1 MKLRTFFLAGVI
13 AATLFLGICQFLA
26 SELVLTKGFQDMEDD
41 ETRSQAVMAKGILD
55 RQLLV
60 LDNLALDWA
69 EWDDTYIF
77 AQDGD
82 TRYVDSNLT
91 PETFSSQSLA
101 CIAIQNRKGEPVYLM
116 GFRPDGNVD
125 MSLAREIY
133 HLTSGELPALPWLSG
148 GFGGIVRL
156 ERGDLAMVVKRSILT
171 SSKSGPA
178 MGFLVMARLIT
189 PEIIGEISS
198 LMGKEVSLDVPEDM
212 SRMVRS
218 DPLFADNVYL
228 VHPDDATSLGIAP
241 ITDMSGKAVALL
253 KVSVKRVIS
262 KQGKT
267 ISYFYFGIIFL
278 TILFFAL
285 FSYYLLKKKVLDRL
299 DLLMARLS
307 RREKGEVAASAIT
320 IGGSDEIYDLSVF
333 LDTMFDRVDSSKKAI
348 LAQSEEIRESEEF
361 LSQLFHSIEAG
372 VLLIDPETRNIVA
385 VNRFAQKMIGRSED
399 EVVGKICHQ
408 LTCPA
413 EQDNCPILDLNQS
426 KDMARR
432 TILHKDGTAIPIMKA
447 VSMISRG
454 DKQLLLETFV
464 DITEAE
470 ENRLELEKSKK
481 ELEQKVEERTAH
493 LRGIIDTAKNGII
506 VIDSRGLI
514 NEFSP
519 AAQEIFGFT
528 RDEIIGRNVNLLMPG
543 EVGMA
548 HDGYLRNWNQGGAA
562 KLLGNQTVV
571 QARRKDG
578 SIFPM
583 EIALNWA
590 VVNGNPIF
598 VAVMSDITERMAMED
613 EIRKSRERYQRLV
626 EDLAGRFAIFS
637 HTPEGEVLFI
647 GESSMS
653 VFGQPKEKVIG
664 RKWQDAVNWLPGI
677 VERAEAAFR
686 EAMRRK
692 QPVLEIE
699 MAYLHADGT
708 KHELLNSMHPVFNE
722 NGELETIEGIIED
735 ITSRKAVAKA
745 LAEAKE
751 EAEQATRAKSDFLAN
766 MSHEIRTP
774 MNAIMGLSHLA
785 LQSDLNDKQR
795 SYIEKVHV
803 SAENLLG
810 ILNDI
815 LDFSKIEAGRMDMEL
830 TDFFLGEVFEHL
842 AGVLGLRAQ
851 EAGLQLMFDLP
862 SNLPTALVGDPLRL
876 GQVLLNLGNNAIKFT
891 PRGEVVI
898 SVRGE
903 EETEEE
909 VVLHFSVRDTGIG
922 MTAEQRNKLFQQ
934 FSQADTSTTRK
945 YGGTGLGLAISKKLT
960 EMMNGAI
967 WVESEFGVG
976 STFHFTVRLRKQAR
990 PPKWDEYLDINPVHV
1005 LVVDDNGTARKIFA
1019 EMLTGFGFTFDLS
1032 DSFESGLALL
1042 EAQEENRRYDF
1053 VILDWDL
1060 LGITGGDMVRVMTE
1074 SPDIPHTPKIIFVS
1088 AYGTFNIDN
1097 ETKNDPAVVGA
1108 LSKPILPSTL
1118 LDTIMEAEQGVT
1130 KRASRTGFRRDE
1142 LGQMTAKLRKARVLL
1157 VEDNEINQDVAVDLL
1172 TSNGLDCK
1180 VAKNGLEA
1188 LAILEREEFD
1198 CVLMDCQMPVMDGY
1212 AATREIRKIDRLKTL
1227 PIIAM
1232 TANVM
1237 AGDREKSIEAGMNDH
1252 IGKPIRVQELF
1263 VTMGKWVKVPE
1274 RQASSAQPEAD
1285 LGLSG
1290 LHGIDVAVGLRYV
1303 QGKESLYRSLLSKF
1317 AKNYED
1323 FGRSFSA
1330 ARREDDASAAER
1342 CAHTLKGVAAT
1353 IGATGVGERALALE
1367 LGCKGQA
1374 PAEEIDRLL
1383 QDVVKELEPVLASLQ
1398 PLVEPSPEEARP
1410 EGAEDAVTEE
1420 TRACLR
1426 QLRVLLEESNA
1437 EALVVAGKLRSMP
1450 GIRSADSDVR
1460 AFFRAVDNYDF
1471 DEALKK
1477 LDALGLS

>member
-13 AATLFLGICQFLA
+13 AVTIFLGICQFLA

-41 ETRSQAVMAKGILD
+41 ETRSQAIMAKGILD

-69 EWDDTYIF
+69 EWDDTYVF
-77 AQDGD
+77 AQDGNA
-82 TRYVDSNLT
+82 RYVESNLT
-91 PETFSSQSLA
+91 QETFSSQSLI
-101 CIAIQNRKGEPVYLM
+101 CIAIQDRQGEPVYLM

-125 MSLAREIY
+125 MPLAQEIY
-133 HLTSGELPALPWLSG
+133 RLASGDLPALPKLSG

-156 ERGDLAMVVKRSILT
+156 ENGALAMVVKRRILT
-171 SSKSGPA
+171 SSQSGPA

-189 PEIIGEISS
+189 PEIIEEISS
-198 LMGKEVSLDVPEDM
+198 LMNKEVSLEVPEDIG
-212 SRMVRS
+212 RMVRS
-218 DPLFADNVYL
+218 APLSADNVYL
-228 VHPDDATSLGIAP
+228 AYPDDATSLGIMT
-241 ITDMSGKAVALL
+241 ITDVNGKAVALL
-253 KVSVKRVIS
+253 KVTVKRVIS
-262 KQGKT
+262 REGKT
-267 ISYFYFGIIFL
+267 ISYYYFGIIFL
-278 TILFFAL
+278 TILFLAL
-285 FSYYLLKKKVLDRL
+285 FSYHLLQKKVLDRL
-299 DLLMARLS
+299 DLLMSRLS
-307 RREKGEVAASAIT
+307 RREKDEIAASAIT

-333 LDTMFDRVDSSKKAI
+333 LDTMFDRVDRSRKAI
-348 LAQSEEIRESEEF
+348 LAKSEEIQENEEF

-399 EVVGKICHQ
+399 EVVGQVCHQ

-413 EQDNCPILDLNQS
+413 EQDKCPILDLNQS
-426 KDMARR
+426 KDMAKRF
-432 TILHKDGTAIPIMKA
+432 IMHKDGTAIPIMKA
-447 VSMISRG
+447 VSAISRG
-454 DKQLLLETFV
+454 GRQLLLETFV

-506 VIDSRGLI
+506 VLDSQGLI

-519 AAQEIFGFT
+519 AAQEIFGFA
-528 RDEIIGRNVNLLMPG
+528 RDEVIGKNVNMLMP
-543 EVGMA
+543 EDVGMA
-548 HDGYLRNWNQGGAA
+548 HDGFLRNLNQGGPT
-562 KLLGNQTVV
+562 KLIGNQTVV

-578 SIFPM
+578 SLFPM

-653 VFGQPKEKVIG
+653 VLGVPKEKVIG
-664 RKWQDAVNWLPGI
+664 RKWQDVVNWLPGI
-677 VERAEAAFR
+677 VERAENTFR
-686 EAMRRK
+686 EAMRHK
-692 QPVLEIE
+692 QSVLEIE

-751 EAEQATRAKSDFLAN
+751 EAEEATRAKSDFLAN

-785 LQSDLNDKQR
+785 LQSDLNGKQR
-795 SYIEKVHV
+795 NYIEKVHV

-815 LDFSKIEAGRMDMEL
+815 LDFSKIEAGKMDMEH

-862 SNLPTALVGDPLRL
+862 SNLPTALMGDPLRL

-898 SVRGE
+898 SVRVE
-903 EETEEE
+903 EETGDE

-922 MTAEQRNKLFQQ
+922 MTTEQRNKLFQQ

-960 EMMNGAI
+960 EMMGGAI

-976 STFHFTVRLRKQAR
+976 STFHFTARLAKQSR
-990 PPKWDEYLDINPVHV
+990 PPKWDEYLELSPVHV
-1005 LVVDDNGTARKIFA
+1005 LVVDDNGTSRRIFA

-1053 VILDWDL
+1053 AVLDWDL
-1060 LGITGGDMVRVMTE
+1060 LGVSGGDMVRIMKA

-1088 AYGTFNIDN
+1088 AYGTFNIEN
-1097 ETKNDPAVVGA
+1097 ETRNDPAVVGA
-1108 LSKPILPSTL
+1108 LSKPVLPSTL
-1118 LDTIMEAEQGVT
+1118 LDTIMVAEQGVT
-1130 KRASRTGFRRDE
+1130 KRASRTGYRRNE
-1142 LGQMTAKLRKARVLL
+1142 LGQMTARLRKARVLL

-1172 TSNGLDCK
+1172 TSNGIDCK

-1188 LAILEREEFD
+1188 LTILEQEDFD

-1227 PIIAM
+1227 PVIAM

-1237 AGDREKSIEAGMNDH
+1237 AGDREKSMEAGMNDH

-1263 VTMGKWVKVPE
+1263 LTMGKWVKTPAGQPPAERPE
-1274 RQASSAQPEAD
+1274 TGTE
-1285 LGLSG
+1285 LSG
-1290 LHGIDVAVGLRYV
+1290 LHGIDVAAGLRYV
-1303 QGKESLYRSLLSKF
+1303 QGKEALYRSLLSKF
-1317 AKNYED
+1317 ANNYNE
-1323 FGRSFSA
+1323 FGKSFAA
-1330 ARREDDASAAER
+1330 ARQEEDASAAER

-1353 IGATGVGERALALE
+1353 IGATRVSERALALE
-1367 LGCKGQA
+1367 RGCKEQA
-1374 PAEEIDRLL
+1374 PAAEIDRLL
-1383 QDVVKELEPVLASLQ
+1383 QGVVEELEPVLESLL
-1398 PLVEPSPEEARP
+1398 PLTEALPTEARP
-1410 EGAEDAVTEE
+1410 AGEEGPVTEE

-1426 QLRVLLEESNA
+1426 ELRALLEESNA
-1437 EALVVAGKLRSMP
+1437 EALAVAGKLRSMP
-1450 GIRSADSDVR
+1450 GIRSSDADVR
-1460 AFFRAVDNYDF
+1460 ALLKAVDNYEF
-1471 DEALKK
+1471 DAALRE
-1477 LDALGLS
+1477 LDSLELS